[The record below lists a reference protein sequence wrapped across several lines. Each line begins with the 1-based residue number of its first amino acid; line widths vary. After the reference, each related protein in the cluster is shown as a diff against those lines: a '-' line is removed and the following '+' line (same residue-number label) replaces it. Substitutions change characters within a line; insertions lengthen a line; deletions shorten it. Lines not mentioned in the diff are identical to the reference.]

1 VKVIMQEAHDIAHR
15 CTAHTA
21 QSCLATWYSQLL
33 TLDGKLVAMG
43 LQKVVSRYSVAIS
56 TGLK

>member
-1 VKVIMQEAHDIAHR
+1 MQETHDIAHR
-15 CTAHTA
+15 CTAHMA